1 MKLQQLPPGISQN
14 IDVSSLAVKTPRMT
28 VDYVYGSKDNTF
40 FDNYGTPLIGIIVF
54 FFVFLIAGINFLT
67 ERKTGTLEKM
77 LSMPIKRREI
87 VAGYMIGF
95 SVLALVQTTTITLFV
110 IYVLGLHVE
119 GSIGYVFLISLL
131 TAITALSLGILLSNL
146 ANSEFQ
152 MVQFITLVIIPQIF
166 LCGLFRLSSGW
177 EMVSKCIPLQYTTHA
192 LTEVVI
198 RGSGME
204 EIWLDTLVLLAFSVV
219 FMEGNVLLLRKQR
232 PV

>member
-1 MKLQQLPPGISQN
+1 
-14 IDVSSLAVKTPRMT
+14 
-28 VDYVYGSKDNTF
+28 
-40 FDNYGTPLIGIIVF
+40 
-54 FFVFLIAGINFLT
+54 
-67 ERKTGTLEKM
+67 M

-131 TAITALSLGILLSNL
+131 TAVTALSLGILLSNL

-152 MVQFITLVIIPQIF
+152 MVQFIPLVIIPQIF
-166 LCGLFRLSSGW
+166 LCGLFQLSSGW

-192 LTEVVI
+192 LMEVVI

-204 EIWLDTLVLLAFSVV
+204 EIWLDTLVLLAFSIV

>member
-1 MKLQQLPPGISQN
+1 
-14 IDVSSLAVKTPRMT
+14 
-28 VDYVYGSKDNTF
+28 
-40 FDNYGTPLIGIIVF
+40 
-54 FFVFLIAGINFLT
+54 
-67 ERKTGTLEKM
+67 M

-152 MVQFITLVIIPQIF
+152 MVQFIPLVIIP
-166 LCGLFRLSSGW
+166 
-177 EMVSKCIPLQYTTHA
+177 
-192 LTEVVI
+192 
-198 RGSGME
+198 
-204 EIWLDTLVLLAFSVV
+204 
-219 FMEGNVLLLRKQR
+219 
-232 PV
+232 

>member
-1 MKLQQLPPGISQN
+1 M
-14 IDVSSLAVKTPRMT
+14 
-28 VDYVYGSKDNTF
+28 
-40 FDNYGTPLIGIIVF
+40 F

-152 MVQFITLVIIPQIF
+152 MVQFIPLVIIPQIF

-177 EMVSKCIPLQYTTHA
+177 EIGRQIGRASCRERV
-192 LTEVVI
+192 
-198 RGSGME
+198 
-204 EIWLDTLVLLAFSVV
+204 
-219 FMEGNVLLLRKQR
+219 
-232 PV
+232 